1 MSQSAGRCEEM
12 HVAAFACF
20 ELGMMKAQAAQD
32 TAVSVTGL
40 WHCRLF

>member
-1 MSQSAGRCEEM
+1 MITVSQSAGRSEET

-32 TAVSVTGL
+32 TSV
-40 WHCRLF
+40 